1 MSWPVRWQR
10 GVLVAL
16 LLALHTALAAD
27 QGYSFEASEF
37 AKKPYEF
44 GGYLEAKPQYF
55 WLNPGSAGYN
65 LAYPNGAPSSVHGVT
80 GTLELYGKYTVDIAS
95 VRFRTHS
102 DAERYN
108 TVNEENNKLYE
119 GVFSLRMYFLY
130 SEVTKKKLVDAWNEG
145 FDDNL
150 DAAERT
156 RLGPRIERFNGLF
169 RTVHKGDVIH
179 LDYLPGTGT
188 AVSIDNEKRG
198 VIEGED
204 FMQAWLRIW
213 LGRKPADSDLE
224 QGLLGAD

>member
-1 MSWPVRWQR
+1 MHPRIV
-10 GVLVAL
+10 
-16 LLALHTALAAD
+16 LALVLMLSATPA
-27 QGYSFEASEF
+27 F
-37 AKKPYEF
+37 AREV
-44 GGYLEAKPQYF
+44 
-55 WLNPGSAGYN
+55 AGVT
-65 LAYPNGAPSSVHGVT
+65 LPETITLGARPLVLNGAGIRSKFFVKVYVGALYLPARTRDAAAVLRNT
-80 GTLELYGKYTVDIAS
+80 GPVAM
-95 VRFRTHS
+95 H
-102 DAERYN
+102 
-108 TVNEENNKLYE
+108 
-119 GVFSLRMYFLY
+119 MYFLY